1 MCSASS
7 VAIFVTFSAQS
18 QLARQCRARAFRALV
33 SRFSS
38 TRSKTR
44 SDAIDFFMKYQ
55 GLWVR
60 YSKFYSKQ
68 ISNDTSLLTNQK
80 STSFPGSLSLLSTFQ
95 ITNSKWKILR
105 VKLKCIYKGISLIN
119 TEWKFYCLLKG
130 RSKFSTTWF
139 ISSDAITLK
148 S

>member
-1 MCSASS
+1 MCSACS
-7 VAIFVTFSAQS
+7 VAIFISFSAQS
-18 QLARQCRARAFRALV
+18 QLAREFRARAFRALV
-33 SRFSS
+33 SRFSR

-44 SDAIDFFMKYQ
+44 SDAIDFFK

-80 STSFPGSLSLLSTFQ
+80 STSFSGSLSLLSTFQ